1 MGLLSSTIFKL
12 RATRA
17 IGDSLNWKRWL
28 IFVYLVA
35 LMAVSLSYLLPT
47 SKFQGPTTSDAGWFF
62 GLTEDIVNNNGMGD
76 RYMLSHPPQ
85 GQAIG
90 ASEQGQPV
98 IAAMLYKGLSA
109 INPNITV
116 EDVTRYLPPIFFI
129 LMIIPVFL
137 IGREFF
143 GDIGGCAAAFFLA
156 IMACAP
162 GTTSPVY
169 WSKVGAFDH
178 DVLDVMLA
186 AWTIFLTIKLFKAP
200 RESIL
205 KFSIIGGLVYG
216 VLGFVWGGG
225 YLYLAV
231 IIFAAL
237 ILVILNESFTHK
249 RGGWGLKAI
258 WDSICRN
265 SQLIVGTSI
274 MLSIAPLVIWLIGG
288 GSNLPLM
295 LAFAAIAAF
304 VLAGRYFGI
313 KGMIV
318 VIAVAC
324 VGIFFVRT
332 SLISFVSGALEF
344 IGLRTPSVT
353 IPKYASESAP
363 VEEWGGAL
371 SQYYGAGLLTTIVF
385 LFVAVALTKI
395 IYTRKRGELLLLPWL
410 LVLFLLA
417 RAQLR
422 FLRQWWP
429 ILAVLAGVGA
439 ASIVIGLK
447 RLSISSFGSSIGE
460 INPIRRPIAI
470 AVIICLVATPYII
483 NARAQAENTGPPIG
497 DTLQEGIMDAACW
510 AKENTPDNSIF
521 AIQWSYGHLFTA
533 TARRPSVVDGTE
545 TSGFEG
551 EWENT
556 ATIRPPDYIYRI
568 VDRQAQEIGGR
579 RPDVQRLVSEVGED
593 EFRQLIN
600 TYRDNY
606 NCKIDYV
613 IFDASGYSY
622 ARDWLNWTPANML
635 LNAVR
640 RATLRSWGSEAQS
653 YVFNFGENRENIVL
667 DTQTMQVYLRTGDLS
682 EILDGYAVF
691 TLNKEGTG
699 ISNFSGFNSPSLTPD
714 LPESLLIFLDENS
727 QIVGAWLVES
737 VSAEIY
743 TLPTPMSVRIFEGD
757 VGDIGYLRIAY
768 TSSNGWIKVVQINY
782 VPSLTL
788 PVDRAWIN
796 DNTPTFSWLSTV
808 GAEKYELWVDNNPDF
823 SSPEI
828 LENIAGNTHTSTSAL
843 ADGTYYWK
851 VRALGADNREIGWT
865 STWTFTIDT
874 VQPAAPTLISPEDNR
889 TDNVMTKTFT
899 WTQPEPNATYRLQ
912 ICTAP
917 SFDPPYFHD
926 NSSIAEN
933 SYTFTFTAGGTYYW
947 RVCARDAAGNWGDWP
962 ENFKLALTAPPG
974 APSLSSPENG
984 LLENDNTPR
993 FAWVAGLN
1001 AENHRL
1007 LVDNDT
1013 DFSSPVEN
1021 RLFTTEFSYTPA
1033 AENSLPD
1040 DNYSWKVV
1048 GIGEW
1053 GETSSSV
1060 WTFTVDTTP
1069 PSAPELVSPT
1079 NGLHVDNTPV
1089 FDWSDVADA
1098 NRYGI
1103 LADNDADFLFP
1114 AISADNVSLSAYT
1127 PTITLENGTYSWKV
1141 RAYDN
1146 AGNAGPFSSTW
1157 TFVVE
1162 NVAR

>member
-1 MGLLSSTIFKL
+1 
-12 RATRA
+12 
-17 IGDSLNWKRWL
+17 
-28 IFVYLVA
+28 
-35 LMAVSLSYLLPT
+35 MAVSLSYLLPT

-62 GLTEDIVNNNGMGD
+62 GLTEDIVNNNGMED

-85 GQAIG
+85 GQSTG
-90 ASEQGQPV
+90 VSVQGQPV
-98 IAAMLYKGLSA
+98 IAAILYKGLSA

-137 IGREFF
+137 IGRELF
-143 GDIGGCAAAFFLA
+143 GDIGGCAAAFFLS

-169 WSKVGAFDH
+169 WAKVGAFDH
-178 DVLDVMLA
+178 DVLDIMLA

-205 KFSIIGGLVYG
+205 KFSVIGGLVYG

-265 SQLIVGTSI
+265 SQLIFGTSV

-313 KGMIV
+313 KGIIA

-324 VGIFFVRT
+324 VGVFFVRT

-353 IPKYASESAP
+353 LPRYASEMSPAGA
-363 VEEWGGAL
+363 WGEAL
-371 SQYYGAGLLTTIVF
+371 SGYYGAGLLTTIVF
-385 LFVAVALTKI
+385 LLVAVALAKI

-447 RLSISSFGSSIGE
+447 RLSISSFGPSIE
-460 INPIRRPIAI
+460 AINPIRRPIAI
-470 AVIICLVATPYII
+470 ALIICLVATPYII

-497 DTLQEGIMDAACW
+497 NILQEGIMDAALW

-545 TSGFEG
+545 TTGFEG

-556 ATIRPPDYIYRI
+556 ATIRPPDYIYRV
-568 VDRQAQEIGGR
+568 VDHEAQEIGGR

-593 EFRQLIN
+593 EFRQIIN

-622 ARDWLNWTPANML
+622 GRDWLDWAPANML
-635 LNAVR
+635 LSAVR
-640 RATLRSWGSEAQS
+640 RATLSSWSSEAQS
-653 YVFNFGENRENIVL
+653 YVFNFGENRENVVL
-667 DTQTMQVYLRTGDLS
+667 DIQTIQVYLRTGDLS
-682 EILDGYAVF
+682 ETLDGYAVF
-691 TLNKEGTG
+691 TLNAEGTG
-699 ISNFSGFNSPSLTPD
+699 ISNFGGFNPPSSTPD

-737 VSAEIY
+737 VSAEISA
-743 TLPTPMSVRIFEGD
+743 LPTPMSVRIFEGD

-782 VPSLTL
+782 VPSLTS
-788 PVDRAWIN
+788 PVDRAWMN
-796 DNTPTFSWLSTV
+796 DNIPTFNWSSAI
-808 GAEKYELWVDNNPDF
+808 GAEKYELWVDNNLDF

-843 ADGTYYWK
+843 VDSTYYWK
-851 VRALGADNREIGWT
+851 VRALGADNRELGWT
-865 STWTFTIDT
+865 STWTFTIDI
-874 VQPAAPTLISPEDNR
+874 VQPAAPALVSPEDNR

-899 WTQPEPNATYRLQ
+899 WTRPEPNATYRLQ

-917 SFDPPYFHD
+917 SFAPPYVHD
-926 NSSIAEN
+926 NSSIVEN
-933 SYTFTFTAGGTYYW
+933 SYSFTFTAGGTYYW
-947 RVCARDAAGNWGDWP
+947 RVSAMDAAGNWGAWS
-962 ENFKLALTAPPG
+962 ENFRLIITAPPG
-974 APSLSSPENG
+974 APQPYMPENG
-984 LLENDNTPR
+984 ALLSENTLILEW
-993 FAWVAGLN
+993 AAGFY
-1001 AENHRL
+1001 ADNHRL
-1007 LVDNDT
+1007 LVDNDP
-1013 DFSSPVEN
+1013 DFSSSEVDN
-1021 RLFTTEFSYTPA
+1021 LFGLMETWTVGPLA
-1033 AENSLPD
+1033 D
-1040 DNYSWKVV
+1040 DNYYWKVI
-1048 GIGEW
+1048 GINAW
-1053 GETSSSV
+1053 GENSSPV

-1069 PSAPELVSPT
+1069 PSAPALVSPT
-1079 NGLHVDNTPV
+1079 NGLHVENTPV
-1089 FDWSDVADA
+1089 LDWSDVADA
-1098 NRYGI
+1098 KSYEI
-1103 LADNDADFLFP
+1103 LVDNDADFSSP
-1114 AISADNVSLSAYT
+1114 EIPVSDVSLSTYT
-1127 PTITLENGTYSWKV
+1127 PTITLGNGTYSWKV

-1146 AGNAGPFSSTW
+1146 VGNAGSFSSTW
-1157 TFVVE
+1157 TFIME
-1162 NVAR
+1162 NVAD

>member
-1 MGLLSSTIFKL
+1 
-12 RATRA
+12 
-17 IGDSLNWKRWL
+17 
-28 IFVYLVA
+28 
-35 LMAVSLSYLLPT
+35 MAVSLSYLLPT

-85 GQAIG
+85 GQSTG
-90 ASEQGQPV
+90 VSVQGQPV
-98 IAAMLYKGLSA
+98 IAAMLSKGLSA

-137 IGREFF
+137 IGRELF

-169 WSKVGAFDH
+169 WAKVGAFDH
-178 DVLDVMLA
+178 DVLDIMLA

-231 IIFAAL
+231 IIFVAL

-258 WDSICRN
+258 WDSICRH
-265 SQLIVGTSI
+265 SQLMFGTSV
-274 MLSIAPLVIWLIGG
+274 MLSIAPLIIWLIGG
-288 GSNLPLM
+288 GPNLPLM
-295 LAFAAIAAF
+295 LAFATIAAL

-313 KGMIV
+313 KGIIA

-324 VGIFFVRT
+324 VGVFFVRT
-332 SLISFVSGALEF
+332 SLINFVSGALEF
-344 IGLRTPSVT
+344 IGLRAPSVT
-353 IPKYASESAP
+353 LPTYASEMSPAGA
-363 VEEWGGAL
+363 WGEAL
-371 SQYYGAGLLTTIVF
+371 SGYYGAGLLTTIVF
-385 LFVAVALTKI
+385 LLVAVALIKI

-447 RLSISSFGSSIGE
+447 RLSISSFGPSIE
-460 INPIRRPIAI
+460 AINPIRRPIAI
-470 AVIICLVATPYII
+470 AVIICLIATPYII

-497 DTLQEGIMDAACW
+497 DILQEGIVDAACW

-545 TSGFEG
+545 IIGFEG

-556 ATIRPPDYIYRI
+556 ATIRPPDYIYRV
-568 VDRQAQEIGGR
+568 VDNEAQEIGGR

-593 EFRQLIN
+593 EFRQIIN

-622 ARDWLNWTPANML
+622 GTDWLNWMPANML

-640 RATLRSWGSEAQS
+640 IATTDTWISEDQN
-653 YVFNFGENRENIVL
+653 YVFDLGENRENVVL
-667 DTQTMQVYLRTGDLS
+667 DTQTMQVSLRTGDLPKT
-682 EILDGYAVF
+682 LDGYAVF
-691 TLNKEGTG
+691 TLNADGT
-699 ISNFSGFNSPSLTPD
+699 ISSFGGFSPPSSTPD
-714 LPESLLIFLDENS
+714 IPESLLILLDENS
-727 QIVGAWLVES
+727 QILGALLVES
-737 VSAEIY
+737 VSAEISA
-743 TLPTPMSVRIFEGD
+743 LPTPMSVRIFN
-757 VGDIGYLRIAY
+757 GDIEDISYLRIAY
-768 TSSNGWIKVVQINY
+768 TSSNGYIIVVQINY
-782 VPSLTL
+782 VPSLTS

-796 DNTPTFSWLSTV
+796 DNTPTLNWSSAI
-808 GAEKYELWVDNNPDF
+808 GAEKYELWVDNNLDF

-843 ADGTYYWK
+843 VDGTYYWK
-851 VRALGADNREIGWT
+851 VMALGAENEELGWT
-865 STWTFTIDT
+865 STWTFTVDT
-874 VQPAAPTLISPEDNR
+874 VQPAAPMLASPEDNQI
-889 TDNVMTKTFT
+889 DNVMTKTFT
-899 WTQPEPNATYRLQ
+899 WAQPEPNAIYNLQ
-912 ICTAP
+912 VSTTA
-917 SFDPPYFHD
+917 SFGQPYFHD
-926 NSSIAEN
+926 NSSIVEN
-933 SYTFTFTAGGTYYW
+933 SYSFTFTAGGAYYW
-947 RVCARDAAGNWGDWP
+947 RVRAMDVAGNWGAWS
-962 ENFKLALTAPPG
+962 ENSKLTITAPPG
-974 APSLSSPENG
+974 VPQLNTPENEAY
-984 LLENDNTPR
+984 LSENTLILEW
-993 FAWVAGLN
+993 AAGFY
-1001 AENHRL
+1001 ADNHRL
-1007 LVDNDT
+1007 LVDNDL
-1013 DFSSPVEN
+1013 DFSSPEVDNLFGLVEA
-1021 RLFTTEFSYTPA
+1021 RTVG
-1033 AENSLPD
+1033 SLAD
-1040 DNYSWKVV
+1040 DNYYWKVI
-1048 GIGEW
+1048 GINAW
-1053 GETSSSV
+1053 GENSSLV

-1069 PSAPELVSPT
+1069 PSAPTLVSPT
-1079 NGLHVDNTPV
+1079 NGLHVESTPV

-1098 NRYGI
+1098 ESYEI
-1103 LADNDADFLFP
+1103 LVDNNADFASP
-1114 AISADNVSLSAYT
+1114 EIQVSDVSLSTYT

-1141 RAYDN
+1141 QAYDN
-1146 AGNAGPFSSTW
+1146 VGNAGSFSSTW
-1157 TFVVE
+1157 TFIVE
-1162 NVAR
+1162 NVAG

>member
-1 MGLLSSTIFKL
+1 V

-28 IFVYLVA
+28 IVVYLVA

-62 GLTEDIVNNNGMGD
+62 GLTEGIVNNNGMGD
-76 RYMLSHPPQ
+76 RYMFSHPPQ
-85 GQAIG
+85 GQSIG

-109 INPNITV
+109 INPNITI

-137 IGREFF
+137 IGRELF
-143 GDIGGCAAAFFLA
+143 GDIGGCAAAFFIA

-186 AWTIFLTIKLFKAP
+186 AWTIFLAIKLFKAP

-205 KFSIIGGLVYG
+205 KFSVIGGLVYG

-231 IIFAAL
+231 IIFVAL

-258 WDSICRN
+258 WDSICKN

-332 SLISFVSGALEF
+332 SLISFVSWALEF
-344 IGLRTPSVT
+344 VGFRMPSVT
-353 IPKYASESAP
+353 IPRYASEMAP
-363 VEEWGGAL
+363 AGEWSEAL
-371 SQYYGAGLLTTIVF
+371 SGYYGAMPKGVTNPINNVTTGEYGAILVTVIVF
-385 LFVAVALTKI
+385 LLVAVALTKI
-395 IYTRKRGELLLLPWL
+395 IYTRKRGELLLVPWL

-429 ILAVLAGVGA
+429 LLAVLAGVGA

-447 RLSISSFGSSIGE
+447 RFSLSSFGPSIEG

-470 AVIICLVATPYII
+470 AVIICLIATPYII
-483 NARAQAENTGPPIG
+483 NAHAQAENTGPPIG
-497 DTLQEGIMDAACW
+497 DTLQEGIVDAARW

-533 TARRPSVVDGTE
+533 AARRPSVVDGTE
-545 TSGFEG
+545 TIGFEG

-556 ATIRPPDYIYRI
+556 ATIRPPDYIYR
-568 VDRQAQEIGGR
+568 VTDHNAVALRDLGVAPPWGR
-579 RPDVQRLVSEVGED
+579 RED
-593 EFRQLIN
+593 IDWLSSTTNENEFANLLLL
-600 TYRDNY
+600 YKDNY
-606 NCKIDYV
+606 NCKIDY
-613 IFDASGYSY
+613 I
-622 ARDWLNWTPANML
+622 
-635 LNAVR
+635 
-640 RATLRSWGSEAQS
+640 
-653 YVFNFGENRENIVL
+653 
-667 DTQTMQVYLRTGDLS
+667 
-682 EILDGYAVF
+682 VF
-691 TLNKEGTG
+691 TLDTNSVFSALFNTYVGPEDNLSSSVSSQSVTYAFRDENVVLDLQYWNAYVEQGGENKYLAGVILYDVAYNTIG
-699 ISNFSGFNSPSLTPD
+699 LYNFAPNPDIPRVLWVLTYQFQLPPLTARLTSSEIYGSPMLIRARDEINVPDYLTKAHVSQNEYVKIYSVNYLPSLYSPANGSQTN
-714 LPESLLIFLDENS
+714 NS
-727 QIVGAWLVES
+727 
-737 VSAEIY
+737 
-743 TLPTPMSVRIFEGD
+743 
-757 VGDIGYLRIAY
+757 
-768 TSSNGWIKVVQINY
+768 
-782 VPSLTL
+782 
-788 PVDRAWIN
+788 
-796 DNTPTFSWLSTV
+796 TPTFSWRSTI
-808 GAEKYELWVDNNPDF
+808 GAKKYELWVDNDSDF
-823 SSPEI
+823 SSPGI
-828 LENIAGNTHTSTSAL
+828 LENVTGNTHTPTSAL
-843 ADGTYYWK
+843 VDGTYYWK
-851 VRALGADNREIGWT
+851 VRALGTDNREIGWT

-899 WTQPEPNATYRLQ
+899 WTRPEPNATYRLQ

-917 SFDPPYFHD
+917 SFDPPYVHD

-933 SYTFTFTAGGTYYW
+933 SYSFTFTAGGTYYW
-947 RVCARDAAGNWGDWP
+947 RVSAMDAAGNWGDWS
-962 ENFKLALTAPPG
+962 ENFKLTLTAPPG

-1007 LVDNDT
+1007 LVDNDP

-1103 LADNDADFLFP
+1103 LADNDADFLSP
-1114 AISADNVSLSAYT
+1114 AISADNVSLSTYT

-1157 TFVVE
+1157 TFIVE
-1162 NVAR
+1162 NVAG